1 VDAVLARGLR
11 RGIALIGHEDRH
23 ISGIEAGTGSCDEE
37 TAFSFRPNAHIPE
50 ICSDQPLSKEAIPNP
65 FELLIQHSSHP
76 GVAAGWFCSR
86 RDICMPL
93 EARGVFDDTGE
104 GTLMRGEPGRVSPEA
119 SQIAK
124 TWRARPVIRLRKEV
138 LDEPDADI
146 PHPVEPGDV

>member
-1 VDAVLARGLR
+1 
-11 RGIALIGHEDRH
+11 
-23 ISGIEAGTGSCDEE
+23 
-37 TAFSFRPNAHIPE
+37 
-50 ICSDQPLSKEAIPNP
+50 
-65 FELLIQHSSHP
+65 
-76 GVAAGWFCSR
+76 
-86 RDICMPL
+86 MPL